1 MIGYFN
7 FETRNEGKGEEH
19 VMSSN
24 LFAAMDRMEHYHG
37 IQALNVD
44 DTVFLVK
51 DPNNRT
57 DRQAIKV
64 VIPPIGTVGYIVND
78 PVVVPHGCWAGSGFY
93 DVFHQQTCAKVRFA
107 MKDMIIVELIEMV
120 HVPIPQMESW
130 ITSWQSR
137 EKA

>member
-1 MIGYFN
+1 
-7 FETRNEGKGEEH
+7 
-19 VMSSN
+19 MSSN

-37 IQALNVD
+37 IQALNID

-57 DRQAIKV
+57 DHQAIKV

-78 PVVVPHGCWAGSGFY
+78 PVIVPHGCWAGSGFY

-120 HVPIPQMESW
+120 HVPISQMESW

>member
-93 DVFHQQTCAKVRFA
+93 DVFTSRPVRRSG
-107 MKDMIIVELIEMV
+107 L
-120 HVPIPQMESW
+120 P
-130 ITSWQSR
+130 
-137 EKA
+137 